1 MLLARGI
8 LRSRSASKLSRYLAI
23 GTEASAAEV
32 VVEGA
37 QVSAMLLA
45 IPYGIAS
52 LHANPVTLQ
61 QRIDSDR

>member
-1 MLLARGI
+1 M
-8 LRSRSASKLSRYLAI
+8 YLAI
-23 GTEASAAEV
+23 GVEASAAEV
-32 VVEGA
+32 VVKGA
-37 QVSAMLLA
+37 QVSATLLA